1 MAKIMFVLYRRA
13 DKSQEEFVA
22 EWGGERH
29 TSIARK
35 IPGVTKWIQNPVISA
50 PGARVCDGV
59 GEMWFE
65 SDRTMEAAVKSPEMA
80 AAFEDA
86 RTFLDLERSGMLVAE
101 EKVIISRIPRSQTQR
116 EPRSCVR

>member
-1 MAKIMFVLYRRA
+1 MAKILFVLHRRV
-13 DKSQEEFVA
+13 DKTQEEFVA

-29 TSIARK
+29 VSIARK

-50 PGARVCDGV
+50 PGAPVCDGV

-86 RTFLDLERSGMLVAE
+86 RSFLDLERSGMLVAE
-101 EKVIISRIPRSQTQR
+101 EKIIIS
-116 EPRSCVR
+116 

>member
-1 MAKIMFVLYRRA
+1 MPKIMFVLHKRA

-29 TSIARK
+29 TSVAKK
-35 IPGVTKWIQNPVISA
+35 IPGVKRWLQNRVVSA
-50 PGARVCDGV
+50 PGAPVCDGV

-65 SDRTMEAAVKSPEMA
+65 SDRVIEAAMKSSEMA

-86 RTFLDLERSGMLVAE
+86 KRFLDLERSGMFVVE
-101 EKVIISRIPRSQTQR
+101 EKVI
-116 EPRSCVR
+116 VG